1 MSKKN
6 QHSTT
11 EQKPDEELSYAELLR
26 RREDEDRYLAEQ
38 RMSDEQKTGCLGISA
53 TFLVG
58 SFCILFFIVGLAFLG
73 FGIYNIF
80 DGDPKGMGSTKNIII
95 MIAVGAVITV
105 ASIFVW
111 RMFHRN
117 LHNDE

>member
-6 QHSTT
+6 TNVP
-11 EQKPDEELSYAELLR
+11 EEKPEEELSYAEILR

-38 RMSDEQKTGCLGISA
+38 RANQEEKTGCLGISA

-58 SFCILFFIVGLAFLG
+58 TFCILFLITGLG
-73 FGIYNIF
+73 FFGYGIYCFIQGEY
-80 DGDPKGMGSTKNIII
+80 DVSKRVI
-95 MIAVGAVITV
+95 MVVVGALITV
-105 ASIFVW
+105 ATVFVW

>member
-1 MSKKN
+1 MAKKDTN
-6 QHSTT
+6 VP
-11 EQKPDEELSYAELLR
+11 EQKPEEELSYAELLR

-38 RMSDEQKTGCLGISA
+38 RANAEEKTGCLGVSA

-58 SFCILFFIVGLAFLG
+58 TFCIVFLIVGLG
-73 FGIYNIF
+73 FFGYGIYSFI
-80 DGDPKGMGSTKNIII
+80 DGQYDVSKMII
-95 MIAVGAVITV
+95 MIVVGLAVTAATV
-105 ASIFVW
+105 FVL

>member
-1 MSKKN
+1 MAKKETN
-6 QHSTT
+6 VP
-11 EQKPDEELSYAELLR
+11 EENPEEELSYAEILR

-38 RMSDEQKTGCLGISA
+38 RASGEEKTGCLGVSA

-58 SFCILFFIVGLAFLG
+58 TFCIVFLIVGLGFLG
-73 FGIYNIF
+73 FGIYNFIV
-80 DGDPKGMGSTKNIII
+80 DEYEVKNRII
-95 MIAVGAVITV
+95 MIVVGLVVTAVDV
-105 ASIFVW
+105 FVW